1 METKQEQKNERK
13 YFLSEF
19 SFCDGEYEVT
29 FNIIDVDLVRQ
40 SITVAISRAG
50 KIMQDTFTL
59 LRDFNGNLYFEYG
72 NFYENKISLNS
83 FTEVD

>member
-29 FNIIDVDLVRQ
+29 FNIIDVDLICQ

-50 KIMQDTFTL
+50 KILQDTFTL
-59 LRDFNGNLYFEYG
+59 LRDCNDLYFEYG
-72 NFYENKISLNS
+72 NFYESKIALNS